1 MENFEKS
8 IYYISYIF
16 RETMY
21 NIGSKKEKQGYVQ
34 KQKILL
40 FIKEIITDMK
50 GNLQKNNKK

>member
-16 RETMY
+16 REMMY

-40 FIKEIITDMK
+40 FIKEIIMDMK